1 MNPQLAIETIQ
12 QTLLTTLWVALPLL
26 LTLFVVG
33 VVVSLLQIVT
43 SIQDPSFGAVPRL
56 TAFFVVLFLTLP
68 WIVMRLTTYTERLFS
83 SFDRYAH

>member
-12 QTLLTTLWVALPLL
+12 QTLLTALWVALPLL
-26 LTLFVVG
+26 VTLFVVG
-33 VVVSLLQIVT
+33 VFVSLLQIVT

-56 TAFFVVLFLTLP
+56 AAFFVVLFVALP
-68 WIVMRLTTYTERLFS
+68 WILMRLTSFTVRLFS

>member
-12 QTLLTTLWVALPLL
+12 QTLLTALFVALPLL
-26 LTLFVVG
+26 IALFVVG
-33 VVVSLLQIVT
+33 VIISLLQIVT

-56 TAFFVVLFLTLP
+56 AAFFVVLFLTLP
-68 WIVMRLTTYTERLFS
+68 WLVMRLTTYTERLFG